1 MDDETVPRI
10 AACKRGFER
19 TVPVSADWTEKSIL
33 VWSSESG
40 VDPFFPECV
49 DCKPDEDSIM
59 ISPDDNGV
67 FHPIKVCS
75 ISFHPINVHFIRLGG
90 ADT

>member
-1 MDDETVPRI
+1 MDETIPRI

-19 TVPVSADWTEKSIL
+19 TVPAPADWTEKSIL
-33 VWSSESG
+33 VWSSEPD
-40 VDPFFPECV
+40 VDMFFPECE

-59 ISPDDNGV
+59 ISPDDDGV
-67 FHPIKVCS
+67 FHHIKVCR
-75 ISFHPINVHFIRLGG
+75 ISFHPVKVHCIRLGG